1 LDEHLGLLYF
11 LAKRYRVNGRFARW
25 DEDELVGEFY
35 VIARKAYDRRFD
47 SNKGSLS
54 RFLTL
59 VLTQDVFYKY
69 RRMHGAVRRRI
80 DGKNKWIQLERGF
93 TDDHD
98 I

>member
-1 LDEHLGLLYF
+1 LLYF